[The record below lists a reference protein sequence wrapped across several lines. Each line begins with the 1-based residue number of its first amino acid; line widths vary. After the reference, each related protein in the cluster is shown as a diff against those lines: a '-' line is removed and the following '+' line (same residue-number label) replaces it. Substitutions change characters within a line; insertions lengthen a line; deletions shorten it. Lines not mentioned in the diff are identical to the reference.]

1 LASTGAASQG
11 PRRTPLIYKG
21 RGLTVCLGK
30 SGANRYAK
38 ASYPLKYGLFSE
50 VETEEAILQFNLN
63 DEIVQAK
70 GRGREWPD
78 PQEWLKR
85 TVGNDWIYYS
95 TGGYAGVFEAIGE
108 YYLPNTPYPT
118 NALIGGNPHA
128 LPPVARLVES
138 WHAMLAETARR
149 AEGAP
154 EPVRSFFRRALANTP
169 QVLQDRAEDLFAIS
183 GGRVTVLP
191 PDARHVDYNVI
202 PLTVA
207 EGCLYKCRFCR
218 VKTDSPFRAKEA
230 AEITQQI
237 QRLKGWYGPELANCN
252 ALFLGEHDALC
263 AGADLLNFAISEACV
278 ALGLFTSVMQGVS
291 VFLFG
296 SVGSLLN
303 APAGLFED
311 LNRLPVAVYINIGLE
326 SADQAT
332 LDRLGKP
339 VTSAMVAE
347 AFTRMQDINDRFDNI
362 EITANFI
369 MDDGLP
375 ENHLPAFLG
384 LVRDGLNRKK
394 PKDSI
399 YLSPLRIGRPS
410 RSILFEFNR
419 LKLLSRL
426 PTFLYIIQRL

>member
-1 LASTGAASQG
+1 MSDTYKHKGITVRLGSCGA
-11 PRRTPLIYKG
+11 R
-21 RGLTVCLGK
+21 
-30 SGANRYAK
+30 RYAK
-38 ASYPLKYGLFSE
+38 TSYPVKYGIFSE
-50 VETEEAILQFNLN
+50 IETEDAVLRFNLN
-63 DEIVQAK
+63 DEIIQAK
-70 GRGREWPD
+70 GRGRDWPD

-85 TVGNDWIYYS
+85 TAGNDWIYYS
-95 TGGYAGVFEAIGE
+95 TGGYAGVFEALGE

-118 NALIGGNPHA
+118 NSLLGGNPFS
-128 LPPVARLVES
+128 LPPVAGLVGT
-138 WHAMLAETARR
+138 WHDMLRETACRVD
-149 AEGAP
+149 GAP
-154 EPVRSFFRRALANTP
+154 APVQDFLQRVLANSP
-169 QVLQDRAEDLFAIS
+169 QALQKRTEDFFAIS

-218 VKTDSPFRAKEA
+218 VKTDSPFREKEPGDIA
-230 AEITQQI
+230 RQI
-237 QRLKGWYGPELANCN
+237 QGMKTWYGADLANCN

-263 AGADLLNFAISEACV
+263 AGADLLLSTIHEACD
-278 ALGLFTSVMQGVS
+278 ALKLFTSVMQGAS

-296 SVGSLLN
+296 SVDSLLN
-303 APAGLFED
+303 APARLFED
-311 LNRLPVAVYINIGLE
+311 LKRLPLAVYINIGLE

-339 VTSAMVAE
+339 VTAAMITE
-347 AFTRMQDINDRFDNI
+347 AFARMQDINDRFVNI
-362 EITANFI
+362 ETTANFI

-375 ENHLPAFLG
+375 ENHIPAFLR
-384 LVRDGLNRKK
+384 LVRDGLGRSK
-394 PKDSI
+394 PKGSI
-399 YLSPLRIGRPS
+399 YLSPLRFGRPS